1 MKTISSI
8 VALLLVVNT
17 SVTTHDNDV
26 IRQIHTPTVKTVEVA
41 IEEPDE
47 YNWLSPCS
55 TSSSKTYMDYRKIT
69 NKTSK
74 QYKYI
79 KKHMKPKDGLL
90 YDKDENI
97 GVALGSW
104 WGDIGSKWTI
114 ELDTGV
120 ILNVVKVDEKAD
132 KHVNNGCEHKK
143 DKSVIE
149 FVIDVRSTPKSWNG
163 NNGYVLNG
171 NFNNHKNFNGSIKRV
186 ARQ

>member
-17 SVTTHDNDV
+17 SVTTHDNV
-26 IRQIHTPTVKTVEVA
+26 EIRQIHTPTVKTVEVEIA
-41 IEEPDE
+41 EPKE
-47 YNWLSPCS
+47 PSWLAPCS

-69 NKTSK
+69 NKSSK

-79 KKHMKPKDGLL
+79 KKHMKPKGGLL
-90 YDKDENI
+90 YDNEGNL

-104 WGDIGSKWTI
+104 WGDIGSKWVI
-114 ELDTGV
+114 ELDTG
-120 ILNVVKVDEKAD
+120 ITLNVVKIDEKAN

-149 FVIDVRSTPKSWNG
+149 FVIDVRSIPKSWNG
-163 NNGYVLNG
+163 SNGYVLNG
-171 NFNNHKNFNGSIKRV
+171 NFNNLNDFNGSIKRV
-186 ARQ
+186 VRK

>member
-1 MKTISSI
+1 MKTISSV

-17 SVTTHDNDV
+17 SVTTHDNV
-26 IRQIHTPTVKTVEVA
+26 EIRQIHTPTVKTVEVA
-41 IEEPDE
+41 IEEPKE
-47 YNWLSPCS
+47 PNWLAPCS
-55 TSSSKTYMDYRKIT
+55 TSSSKTYMDYKKIT

-149 FVIDVRSTPKSWNG
+149 FVIDVRSTPKSWDG

-186 ARQ
+186 AKQ